1 MALIKKLNL
10 DETSIEIYDDYI
22 PQTNEE
28 KKQNL
33 IRMYDVVNDIAKSFD
48 YKKTKSWFLSNKELK
63 IMKES
68 GKYNFI

>member
-33 IRMYDVVNDIAKSFD
+33 IRMYDVVNDIAKSLN